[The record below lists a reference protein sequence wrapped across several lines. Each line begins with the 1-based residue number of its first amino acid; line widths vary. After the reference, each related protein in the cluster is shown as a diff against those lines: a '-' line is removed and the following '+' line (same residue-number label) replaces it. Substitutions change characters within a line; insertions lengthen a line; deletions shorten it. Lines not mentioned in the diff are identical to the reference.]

1 MFERFTDRARRVL
14 VYAQDEARLM
24 GHNFLGTEHLLLGM
38 VKEGEGVAAVAL
50 RELGVGTDALRR
62 QINQVVPAQPA
73 LAAGVNPPFTP
84 RAKHV
89 LELALKEALQLG
101 HNYIGTEHLLL
112 GLLREGEGVAAQV
125 LVAAGLGIS
134 QVRMKVIEL
143 LSGYVAKPPPGAP
156 GAAWPAS
163 TPAAALALSR
173 ATSAAGTGP
182 LGSHHLLLALVQDGS
197 SRAGRVLT
205 ALGATEAAVRDR
217 ISAIGPEGT
226 SDEVPAATPATFELD
241 LGNGLTLKLDP
252 ALAGDLFERL
262 KGATAGSAEV
272 DLGAAFRRVVADLV
286 ADQPV
291 VAPEPEP
298 PAAPTEGEES

>member
-50 RELGVGTDALRR
+50 RELGVGTDTLRR
-62 QINQVVPAQPA
+62 RINEVVPSQPPLDQA
-73 LAAGVNPPFTP
+73 VNPPFTP

-89 LELALKEALQLG
+89 LELALREALDMG

-112 GLLREGEGVAAQV
+112 GLIREGAGVASQV
-125 LVAAGLGIS
+125 LVSSGLTLP
-134 QVRMKVIEL
+134 QVRTKVVEL
-143 LSGYVAKPPPGAP
+143 LAGYVAKPPPGAP
-156 GAAWPAS
+156 GGGWPPS
-163 TPAAALALSR
+163 TPAAALALQR
-173 ATSAAGTGP
+173 ATSAAGTGH
-182 LGSHHLLLALVQDGS
+182 LGSHHLLLALAQDGT
-197 SRAGRVLT
+197 SRAGRVLA

-226 SDEVPAATPATFELD
+226 SDQVPEPQPAVFELE
-241 LGNGLTLKLDP
+241 LGNGLTLKIDP
-252 ALAGDLFERL
+252 ALAGDLFERM
-262 KGATAGSAEV
+262 KGGTTGSSEV

-286 ADQPV
+286 ADQPI
-291 VAPEPEP
+291 EP